1 MYSILTLNKIATC
14 GLAQLPEDK
23 FQVSDD
29 VEMPHA
35 ILLRSADMHS
45 YEVPESLLA
54 VGRAGAGVNNIP
66 VDKYAEQGVVVFNT
80 PGANANAVKEL
91 IVAGIL
97 LSSRKIHAGINWVQS
112 LQGQSG
118 VAKLVEK
125 EKGKFVGPEITG
137 KKIGVLGLGAI
148 GVLVANACNS
158 LGMDVYGYDPFL
170 SVDAAWALSR
180 GVHKAASIDE
190 ILSVCDYVSINVPL
204 NADTKNMI
212 NAEKLSIA
220 KKGARLLNFSRADLV
235 DNAAIKDAVQ
245 SGQISCYVTDFPNE
259 DLLGIDGIITI
270 PHLGASTPESEDN
283 CAVMAAQEIN
293 DYLLYGSI
301 KNSVN
306 YPDCNLLSVSGRKRF
321 CVFHKNIPKVVARL
335 ADVFAG
341 RGVNI
346 DNMINRSKGTN
357 AYTVLEVDDVDDA
370 DLPGAEDDLRAVNGV
385 VRVRVI

>member
-1 MYSILTLNKIATC
+1 MYSILTLNKITTC

-23 FQVSDD
+23 FQVSAD

-45 YEVPESLLA
+45 YEVPETLLA

-66 VDKYAEQGVVVFNT
+66 VDKYAEKGIVVFNT

-112 LQGQSG
+112 LHGQSG

-137 KKIGVLGLGAI
+137 KKLGVLGLGAI

-158 LGMDVYGYDPFL
+158 LGMDVYGFDPFL

-180 GVHKAASIDE
+180 GVHKAASVDE

-220 KKGARLLNFSRADLV
+220 KKGARILNFSRADLV
-235 DNAAIKDAVQ
+235 DNIAIKDAVQ

-306 YPDCNLLSVSGRKRF
+306 YPDCSLLSASGKKRF
-321 CVFHKNIPKVVARL
+321 CVFHRNIPKVVARL
-335 ADVFAG
+335 ADVFAD

-346 DNMINRSKGTN
+346 DNMINRSKGAN
-357 AYTVLEVDDVDDA
+357 AYTVIDVDDA
-370 DLPGAEDDLRAVNGV
+370 DLPGAVDNLRAVNGV